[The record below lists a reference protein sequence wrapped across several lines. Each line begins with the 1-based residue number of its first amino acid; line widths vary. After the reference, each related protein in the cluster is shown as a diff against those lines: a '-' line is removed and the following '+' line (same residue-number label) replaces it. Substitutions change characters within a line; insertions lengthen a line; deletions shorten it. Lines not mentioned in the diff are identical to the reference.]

1 MKRFGYL
8 LVLVTYAAVSTAGTD
23 HVVSPSLLPDE
34 IAMQWISEDPTVRS
48 ARSELEAARVDAAQ
62 MEASPYE
69 WTSRLSYQ
77 DRRYERGADSH
88 EWNVALERQV
98 RLPAKRT
105 ADQSMASAARS
116 AAEGQFEIAR
126 RQAAQDL
133 LDLWLD
139 WSAAHSATQ
148 VLAQQRQLA
157 LDSLLAVK
165 TRVEHGDAALLE
177 QRLIEAD
184 VNDLEGDVS
193 AANTRED
200 VAKAKLLARFG
211 KDQLPPVTP
220 IPEPASPPH
229 DASWWQERIVA
240 ASAAMAVAH
249 SELAGAEAAVGR
261 AQADRLPDPTFGV
274 YVSSEAYG
282 DENIIGGTVSI
293 PFPGERRTLEVQRQ
307 VANMNAI
314 RERGIAIE
322 MGTRGIAHSAY
333 ASARGAYEHWHLAR
347 KTLALHRDNA
357 ALVKKAYE
365 LGEQDLQTLLLA
377 RRQALSAAETENQ
390 SRADAVRAYSIL
402 LLNAGLLWGDSPAKL
417 ESR

>member
-1 MKRFGYL
+1 MKHFGYL
-8 LVLVTYAAVSTAGTD
+8 LVLVAYAAVTSAGTIP
-23 HVVSPSLLPDE
+23 VVSPSLLSDE
-34 IAMQWISEDPTVRS
+34 TAMQWISEDPTVRS
-48 ARSELEAARVDAAQ
+48 ARSELEAARADAAQ

-77 DRRYERGADSH
+77 DRRYERGGDSH

-98 RLPAKRT
+98 RLPAKRS

-126 RQAAQDL
+126 RQAALDL

-148 VLAQQRQLA
+148 VLLQQRQLA
-157 LDSLLAVK
+157 LDSLRAVK

-184 VNDLEGDVS
+184 VNDLEGDAS

-229 DASWWQERIVA
+229 DVSWWQERIVA
-240 ASAAMAVAH
+240 ASAAIAVAH
-249 SELAGAEAAVGR
+249 SQLAGAEAAVVR

-274 YVSSEAYG
+274 YFSSEAYG
-282 DENIIGGTVSI
+282 DENIVGGTVSI

-307 VANMNAI
+307 VANENSI
-314 RERGIAIE
+314 RERKMAIE
-322 MGTRGIAHSAY
+322 MGTRGTAHSAY
-333 ASARGAYEHWHLAR
+333 ASTRGAYEQWHLAR
-347 KTLALHRDNA
+347 NTLALHRDNA
-357 ALVKKAYE
+357 ALAQKAYE

-377 RRQALSAAETENQ
+377 RRQQGLALLELLAAQ
-390 SRADAVRAYSIL
+390 QPWCVR
-402 LLNAGLLWGDSPAKL
+402 PAATTV
-417 ESR
+417 